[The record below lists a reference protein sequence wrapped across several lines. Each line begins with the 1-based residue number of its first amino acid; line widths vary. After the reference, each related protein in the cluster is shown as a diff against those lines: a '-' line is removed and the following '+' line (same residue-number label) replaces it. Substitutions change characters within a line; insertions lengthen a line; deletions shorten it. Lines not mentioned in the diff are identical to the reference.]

1 MKHRSTAQEK
11 KLADDA
17 RLLRWFRAFHREE
30 KAAVLAGPHA
40 RTLVELFRAFAAVE
54 HVKPVQLIGFINA
67 IDWGGIDHQTR
78 LIVLHE
84 LSTAIVRLREK
95 RGLPPFDDP
104 LWDAPPNAFQ
114 IIRKIMTEFPA
125 SPQGRPARRGPDPE
139 ANYE

>member
-40 RTLVELFRAFAAVE
+40 RTLVELFRAFSAIE

-78 LIVLHE
+78 LIVLRE
-84 LSTAIVRLREK
+84 LSTAIVRL
-95 RGLPPFDDP
+95 
-104 LWDAPPNAFQ
+104 
-114 IIRKIMTEFPA
+114 
-125 SPQGRPARRGPDPE
+125 
-139 ANYE
+139 